1 MDKKSDYSYYSDDDH
16 HDDDSPRVKK
26 TITGMTEQNVIPESL
41 PANINNLED
50 QKQADNQQ
58 RKAAAAAAAAN
69 DDEFVL
75 EED

>member
-50 QKQADNQQ
+50 QK
-58 RKAAAAAAAAN
+58 
-69 DDEFVL
+69 
-75 EED
+75 